1 MNASLNA
8 ATRALRACLDIA
20 LPPQCLACTA
30 ETDAG
35 GQLCPDCFSKASFIS
50 APFCNR
56 CGAALPGV
64 MGRQVTPVC
73 ESCAID
79 PPVFRTARAAL
90 VYDDLAK
97 RLILPFKYSDRP
109 EAAGGLARLM
119 LRPGAALL
127 ERAELLVPV
136 PAHVSRLRARGYNQ
150 AGLLASRLGR
160 LARRPVSVDAL
171 ARLKHT
177 QALGELGRDARW
189 QALAGAIAVRPNRK
203 TQIIGRSVLLI
214 DDVLTSGATASA
226 CSRALLEA
234 GAAAV
239 DVLAIAR
246 VIDPQMI

>member
-1 MNASLNA
+1 VNALG
-8 ATRALRACLDIA
+8 RAVRACLDIA
-20 LPPQCLACTA
+20 LPPQCLACTT

-35 GQLCPDCFSKASFIS
+35 GQLCPACFHQTAFIS

-56 CGAALPGV
+56 CGTALPGV
-64 MGRQVTPVC
+64 MGRQAVPAC
-73 ESCAID
+73 ESCTIE
-79 PPVFRTARAAL
+79 PPLFRTARAAL
-90 VYDDLAK
+90 VYDEMAK

-109 EAAGGLARLM
+109 EAASGLARLM

-136 PAHVSRLRARGYNQ
+136 PAHRSRLRARGYNQ
-150 AGLLASRLGR
+150 AALLASTLGR
-160 LARRPVSVDAL
+160 LAHRPVSVDAL
-171 ARLKHT
+171 ARLKRT

-189 QALAGAIAVRPNRK
+189 QALTGAIAVRPHRK
-203 TQIIGRSVLLI
+203 ARIIGRQILLI

-226 CSRALLEA
+226 CAAALLES

-246 VIDPQMI
+246 VIDPQMV